1 MNMMNWSPFR
11 EFDRIFP
18 RYGVFGDEPAGPV
31 QWSPPA
37 DISETDDAYLIELD
51 LPSVPRD
58 AINVT
63 VKDGVLTVSGERKPA
78 SDGDARRHRVERRYG
93 EFFRSFRLPEDVDGD
108 GIAASFKDGSLSLSV
123 RKRQEV
129 LPRTISVDVH

>member
-1 MNMMNWSPFR
+1 MNMISWSPFR

-18 RYGVFGDEPAGPV
+18 RYGVLGDEPAGPV
-31 QWSPPA
+31 QWSPSA
-37 DISETDDAYLIELD
+37 DIAETDDAYLIELD
-51 LPSVPRD
+51 LPSVPRE

-63 VKDGVLTVSGERKPA
+63 LKDGVLTVSGERKSA
-78 SDGDARRHRVERRYG
+78 TNDGVRRHRVERRYG
-93 EFFRSFRLPEDVDGD
+93 EFFRSFRLPEDVDD
-108 GIAASFKDGSLSLSV
+108 DSIAAAVKDGSLTLSV

>member
-1 MNMMNWSPFR
+1 MNMISWSPFR
-11 EFDRIFP
+11 ELDRIFP

-63 VKDGVLTVSGERKPA
+63 VKDGVLTVSGERKSA
-78 SDGDARRHRVERRYG
+78 SNGDVRQHRVERRTG
-93 EFFRSFRLPEDVDGD
+93 EFFRSFRLPEDVDD
-108 GIAASFKDGSLSLSV
+108 NSIAAAVKDGSLSLSV

>member
-1 MNMMNWSPFR
+1 MNMISWSPFR

-18 RYGVFGDEPAGPV
+18 CYGVLGDEPAGPV
-31 QWSPPA
+31 QWSPLA

-51 LPSVPRD
+51 LPSVPRE
-58 AINVT
+58 AINVR
-63 VKDGVLTVSGERKPA
+63 VKDGVLTVSGERKPETNE
-78 SDGDARRHRVERRYG
+78 GARRHRVERRCG
-93 EFFRSFRLPEDVDGD
+93 EFFRSFRLPEDVDD
-108 GIAASFKDGSLSLSV
+108 DSIAAAVKDGSLALSV

>member
-1 MNMMNWSPFR
+1 MNMMSWSPFR

-58 AINVT
+58 AINVR
-63 VKDGVLTVSGERKPA
+63 VKDGVLTVSGERKCG
-78 SDGDARRHRVERRYG
+78 SDGDVRRHRVERRYG
-93 EFFRSFRLPEDVDGD
+93 EFFRSFRLPEDVEDD
-108 GIAASFKDGSLSLSV
+108 GIAAAFKDGSLSLSV
-123 RKRQEV
+123 RKRPEV
-129 LPRTISVDVH
+129 LPRTIAVDVH

>member
-1 MNMMNWSPFR
+1 MNMMSWSPFR
-11 EFDRIFP
+11 ELDRIFP

-31 QWSPPA
+31 QWSPAA
-37 DISETDDAYLIELD
+37 DISETDEAYLIELD

-63 VKDGVLTVSGERKPA
+63 VKDGVLTVSGERK
-78 SDGDARRHRVERRYG
+78 SESNGDARRHRVERRYG
-93 EFFRSFRLPEDVDGD
+93 EFFRSFRLPEDVDD
-108 GIAASFKDGSLSLSV
+108 NSIAATVKDGSLSLSV
-123 RKRQEV
+123 RKRHEV

>member
-1 MNMMNWSPFR
+1 MNMISWSPFR
-11 EFDRIFP
+11 ELDRIFP
-18 RYGVFGDEPAGPV
+18 RHGVFGDEPAGPV

-37 DISETDDAYLIELD
+37 DVSETDEAYLIELD

-78 SDGDARRHRVERRYG
+78 NGGDARRHRVERRCG
-93 EFFRSFRLPEDVDGD
+93 EFFRSFRLPEDVDED
-108 GIAASFKDGSLSLSV
+108 SIAAAVKDGLLSLSL